1 MSAPRP
7 VRLESSRTVHDVT
20 LVDPYAWIDDLEDP
34 AVVAHLEAET
44 AYADAE
50 TAHLSGLRDRI
61 VAEIS
66 ARTQQTD
73 LSVPDYDVDS
83 SGRAWWYVARTSEGS
98 DYPTYSRAPAP
109 SRDDVPDLSGPIAG
123 EEDFL
128 DLNAEAAGHE
138 VFSLG
143 DLDVSP
149 SGDLVLWSTDAT
161 GDELFTVRFKDLASG
176 ELLAD
181 IIEDVASACWIDD
194 THVAYTVTDDAWRPH
209 LLRRHTLG
217 TAPEDDVDVLA
228 EADER
233 FWLSVGRSGDERWL
247 VIDSASKAC
256 SEVWMIDVRTPTS
269 VPLLVAP
276 RVEGVEYAI
285 EPAGDL
291 LYVIHNAGHPDFEL
305 ASAPATPDAWRV
317 WTTLIAGR
325 NDVRLLDVTAY
336 TDHLVVHLR
345 RDGLPRVLVLPRG
358 SGSVAQGELL
368 DPAADLETLAA
379 DDLLYTADRLRLHRE
394 SYVEPAT
401 IVETDWD
408 GGSERLLRRH
418 PVLPDPYGRPYKA
431 EDYAQQRLWATGHD
445 GVAVPVS
452 VVWRRDTVWPAPT
465 VLYGYG
471 AYETSLDPGFS
482 ISRLSL
488 LDRGVV
494 MAFAHVRGGGE
505 LGRSWYAQGRLA
517 AKPTTF
523 QDFVAVGRFLVSSGV
538 AEEGR
543 LAARGASAG
552 GLTVGAALNLAP
564 DLFCAAQ
571 VGVGFVDPLTAMLA
585 EDLPLTITER
595 DEWGDPLADPE
606 AFTTIA
612 GYSPYL
618 NIGHGPYPDV
628 LATAALHD
636 QRVSASEPAKWVAA
650 LRARPGASGQALLR
664 VELGGHQGATGRY
677 QAWRDEAYELA
688 WLLDRLGVDHG
699 SAKSTS
705 G

>member
-1 MSAPRP
+1 M
-7 VRLESSRTVHDVT
+7 T
-20 LVDPYAWIDDLEDP
+20 LVDPYAWMDDLEDP
-34 AVVAHLEAET
+34 ALVAHLEAET

-50 TAHLSGLRDRI
+50 TAHLADLRERI

-66 ARTQQTD
+66 SRTQQTD
-73 LSVPDYDVDS
+73 LTVPDYDVDS

-109 SRDDVPDLSGPIAG
+109 SRDDVPDLTRPIPG
-123 EEDFL
+123 EQTFL

-149 SGDLVLWSTDAT
+149 CGDLLLWSTDAT
-161 GDELFTVRFKDLASG
+161 GEELFTVRFKDLTTG
-176 ELLAD
+176 ELLD
-181 IIEDVASACWIDD
+181 DVIEDVAGACWIDD
-194 THVAYTVTDDAWRPH
+194 THVAYTVTDDSWRPH

-217 TAPEDDVDVLA
+217 TSPDLDEDVLV
-228 EADER
+228 EDDER

-256 SEVWMIDVRTPTS
+256 SEVRMLDVRTPMAAP
-269 VPLLVAP
+269 VLVAP
-276 RVEGVEYAI
+276 RVEGVEYAV
-285 EPAGDL
+285 EPAGHVM
-291 LYVIHNAGHPDFEL
+291 YVVHNAGHLNFEL
-305 ASAPATPDAWRV
+305 ASAPTDPAGWRD
-317 WTTLIAGR
+317 WTTVIPGR
-325 NDVRLLDVTAY
+325 DDVRLLDVTAY
-336 TDHLVVHLR
+336 ADHLVVHLR
-345 RDGLPRVLVLPRG
+345 RDGLPRVLVLPRDQG
-358 SGSVAQGELL
+358 PDAQGQLL
-368 DPAADLETLAA
+368 DASADLETLAA
-379 DDLLYTADRLRLHRE
+379 DDLLYAADRLRLHRE
-394 SYVEPAT
+394 TYVEPAT

-418 PVLPDPYGRPYKA
+418 PVLPDPDGRPYGA
-431 EDYAQQRLWATGHD
+431 EDYAQQRVWATGHD
-445 GVAVPVS
+445 GVAIPVS
-452 VVWRRDTVWPAPT
+452 LVWRRDTAWPAPT
-465 VLYGYG
+465 VLYAYG

-517 AKPTTF
+517 SKPTTF

-538 AEEGR
+538 TAEGR

-606 AFTTIA
+606 AFATIA

-618 NIGHGPYPDV
+618 NIGPGSYPDV

-650 LRARPGASGQALLR
+650 LRARPDASGQALLR
-664 VELGGHQGATGRY
+664 VELGGHMGATGRY

-688 WLLDRLGVDHG
+688 WLLDRLGVVHA
-699 SAKSTS
+699 SPKSTS

>member
-1 MSAPRP
+1 
-7 VRLESSRTVHDVT
+7 VT
-20 LVDPYAWIDDLEDP
+20 LVDPYAWMDDLEDP

-50 TAHLSGLRDRI
+50 TVHLSGLRDRI

-83 SGRAWWYVARTSEGS
+83 SGRAWWYVARTTEGS
-98 DYPTYSRAPAP
+98 DYPRYSRAPAP
-109 SRDDVPDLSGPIAG
+109 SRDDVPDLTRPIAD
-123 EEDFL
+123 ELDFL

-149 SGDLVLWSTDAT
+149 SGDLLLWSTDST
-161 GDELFTVRFKDLASG
+161 GEELFTVRFKDLTSG
-176 ELLAD
+176 ELLD
-181 IIEDVASACWIDD
+181 DVIEDVASACWIDD
-194 THVAYTVTDDAWRPH
+194 SHVAYTVPDDAWRPH
-209 LLRRHTLG
+209 LVRRHTLG
-217 TAPEDDVDVLA
+217 TAPEADVDVLA

-256 SEVWMIDVRTPTS
+256 SEVWMIDVRTPMAA
-269 VPLLVAP
+269 PILVAP
-276 RVEGVEYAI
+276 RVEGVEYAV
-285 EPAGDL
+285 EPAGDE

-305 ASAPATPDAWRV
+305 AVAPATPDAWRD
-317 WTTLIAGR
+317 WSTLIAGR
-325 NDVRLLDVTAY
+325 DDVRLLDVTAY
-336 TDHLVVHLR
+336 AEHLVVHLR
-345 RDGLPRVLVLPRG
+345 RDGLPRVLVLPRSPG
-358 SGSVAQGELL
+358 PVAQGQLL
-368 DPAADLETLAA
+368 DASTDLETLAA
-379 DDLLYTADRLRLHRE
+379 DDLLYAADRLRLHRE

-401 IVETDWD
+401 IVEADWD

-418 PVLPDPYGRPYKA
+418 PVLPDPDGRPYMS
-431 EDYAQQRLWATGHD
+431 EDYAQQRLWATGQD
-445 GVAVPVS
+445 GVAIPVS
-452 VVWRRDTVWPAPT
+452 VVWRRDTEWPAPT

-471 AYETSLDPGFS
+471 AYETSLDPAFS

-505 LGRSWYAQGRLA
+505 LGRSWYEQGRLA
-517 AKPTTF
+517 SKPTTF
-523 QDFVAVGRFLVSSGV
+523 QDFVAVGRFLVATGV
-538 AEEGR
+538 AAEGR

-585 EDLPLTITER
+585 ADLPLTITER
-595 DEWGDPLADPE
+595 DEWGDPLADPV
-606 AFTTIA
+606 AFATIA

-618 NIGHGPYPDV
+618 NIGEGRYPDV

-650 LRARPGASGQALLR
+650 LRARPDASGQALLR

-688 WLLDRLGVDHG
+688 WLLDCLGVGHR
-699 SAKSTS
+699 SPKSTS